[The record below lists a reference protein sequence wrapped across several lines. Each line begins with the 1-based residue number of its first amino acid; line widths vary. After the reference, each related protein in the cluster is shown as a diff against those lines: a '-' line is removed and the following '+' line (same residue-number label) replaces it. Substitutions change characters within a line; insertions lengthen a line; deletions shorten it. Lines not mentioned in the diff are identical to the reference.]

1 LELIIIPKIK
11 NTDSGFIT
19 VKSEDM
25 VTNKK
30 KDALGK
36 GIRALLSNLDDDTEV
51 LKISATDED
60 SIINTV
66 PKIKL
71 DLIEVNPFQPRA
83 DFNQQALEELA
94 SSIKVHGVIQPIT
107 VRKITDKKYQLISGE
122 RRLRAS
128 KMAGLTEIPAYVRT
142 ANDQEVV
149 EMALIENIQREDL
162 NSMEVALTYQRLIDE
177 CQLTHENLGE
187 RLGKDRST
195 VTNYL
200 RLLKLPPEIQKS
212 AARQG
217 IIHGTRQ
224 SHHFPA
230 GSGQAVICFER
241 NQQQGAVCSKNRRIG
256 TFAIHQ
262 IHCKERQQERRAA
275 AGLLQK
281 CTQHKLMD
289 IFETKV
295 KIKKTAAD
303 KGEIIIPFYSVA
315 DLNRLLDIIEKE

>member
-1 LELIIIPKIK
+1 MALL
-11 NTDSGFIT
+11 
-19 VKSEDM
+19 
-25 VTNKK
+25 NKK

-36 GIRALLSNLDDDTEV
+36 GIRALLSNIDEDTEV

-71 DLIEVNPFQPRA
+71 ELIEVNPFQPRA

-94 SSIKVHGVIQPIT
+94 ASIKIHGVIQPIT
-107 VRKITDKKYQLISGE
+107 VRKITDRKYQLISGE

-128 KMAGLTEIPAYVRT
+128 KMAGLTEVPAYVRT

-177 CQLTHENLGE
+177 CDLTHENLGD

-200 RLLKLPPEIQKS
+200 RLLKLPPEIQKALRDKVLS
-212 AARQG
+212 MGHARA
-217 IIHGTRQ
+217 IISVPEVDKQLYVLKEINTKGLSVRKTEELVRLLSSSTTTKKQ
-224 SHHFPA
+224 DKKEVSLPA
-230 GSGQAVICFER
+230 SYKNVQA
-241 NQQQGAVCSKNRRIG
+241 
-256 TFAIHQ
+256 
-262 IHCKERQQERRAA
+262 
-275 AGLLQK
+275 
-281 CTQHKLMD
+281 KLMD
-289 IFETKV
+289 IFETKI
-295 KIKKTAAD
+295 KIKKTATD
-303 KGEIIIPFYSVA
+303 KGEIIIPFYSVS
-315 DLNRLLDIIEKE
+315 DLNRLLDIIEKD

>member
-1 LELIIIPKIK
+1 MALL
-11 NTDSGFIT
+11 
-19 VKSEDM
+19 
-25 VTNKK
+25 NKK

-36 GIRALLSNLDDDTEV
+36 GIRALLSDIDEDTEI

-71 DLIEVNPFQPRA
+71 ELIEVNPFQPRA

-94 SSIKVHGVIQPIT
+94 ASIKIHGVIQPIT
-107 VRKITDKKYQLISGE
+107 VRKITDRKYQLISGE

-128 KMAGLTEIPAYVRT
+128 KMAGLTEVPAYVRT

-177 CQLTHENLGE
+177 CDLTHENLGD

-200 RLLKLPPEIQKS
+200 RLLKLPPEIQKALRDKVLSMGHARAIISVPEVDKQLYVLKEINTKGLSVRKTEELVRLLSSNSS
-212 AARQG
+212 AKKQDKKEV
-217 IIHGTRQ
+217 
-224 SHHFPA
+224 SLPA
-230 GSGQAVICFER
+230 SYKNVQA
-241 NQQQGAVCSKNRRIG
+241 
-256 TFAIHQ
+256 
-262 IHCKERQQERRAA
+262 
-275 AGLLQK
+275 
-281 CTQHKLMD
+281 KLMD
-289 IFETKV
+289 IFETKI
-295 KIKKTAAD
+295 KIKKTATD
-303 KGEIIIPFYSVA
+303 KGEIIIPFYSVS
-315 DLNRLLDIIEKE
+315 DLNRLLDIIEKD

>member
-1 LELIIIPKIK
+1 M
-11 NTDSGFIT
+11 S
-19 VKSEDM
+19 
-25 VTNKK
+25 KK

-36 GIRALLSNLDDDTEV
+36 GIRTLLSDIDDNTDI

-66 PKIKL
+66 PKIRL
-71 DLIEVNPFQPRA
+71 DEIEVNPFQPRA
-83 DFNQQALEELA
+83 DFNQQALEELS

-107 VRKITDKKYQLISGE
+107 VRKIGEKKYQLISGE

-128 KMAGLTEIPAYVRT
+128 KMAGMTDIPAYVRT

-177 CQLTHENLGE
+177 CSLTHENLGE

-200 RLLKLPPEIQKS
+200 RLLKLPPEIQKALRDKVLS
-212 AARQG
+212 MGHARA
-217 IIHGTRQ
+217 IISVPEVDKQLYVLKEINSKGLSVRKTEELVRLLSSNTSQ
-224 SHHFPA
+224 KKPEKKEEPLPA
-230 GSGQAVICFER
+230 SYKSVQ
-241 NQQQGAVCSKNRRIG
+241 
-256 TFAIHQ
+256 T
-262 IHCKERQQERRAA
+262 
-275 AGLLQK
+275 
-281 CTQHKLMD
+281 KLMD

-303 KGEIIIPFYSVA
+303 KGEIIIPFYSVS
-315 DLNRLLDIIEKE
+315 DLNRLLDLMDKD

>member
-1 LELIIIPKIK
+1 MALI
-11 NTDSGFIT
+11 
-19 VKSEDM
+19 
-25 VTNKK
+25 NKK

-36 GIRALLSNLDDDTEV
+36 GIRALLSDIDDDTEI

-94 SSIKVHGVIQPIT
+94 SSIKIHGVIQPIT
-107 VRKITDKKYQLISGE
+107 VRKITDRKYQLISGE
-122 RRLRAS
+122 RRLRAT
-128 KMAGLTEIPAYVRT
+128 KMAGLAEIPAYVRT

-177 CQLTHENLGE
+177 CNLTHENLGD

-200 RLLKLPPEIQKS
+200 RLLKLPPEIQKALRDKVLS
-212 AARQG
+212 MGHARA
-217 IIHGTRQ
+217 IIAIPEVDKQLYILKEINSKGLSVRKTEELVRLMSSSQ
-224 SHHFPA
+224 PKKPYKKDLPLPVA
-230 GSGQAVICFER
+230 YKNVQA
-241 NQQQGAVCSKNRRIG
+241 
-256 TFAIHQ
+256 
-262 IHCKERQQERRAA
+262 
-275 AGLLQK
+275 
-281 CTQHKLMD
+281 KLMD

-295 KIKKTAAD
+295 KIKKTTAD
-303 KGEIIIPFYSVA
+303 KGEIVIPFYSVS
-315 DLNRLLDIIEKE
+315 DLNRLLDIIEKD

>member
-1 LELIIIPKIK
+1 
-11 NTDSGFIT
+11 
-19 VKSEDM
+19 M
-25 VTNKK
+25 
-30 KDALGK
+30 GK
-36 GIRALLSNLDDDTEV
+36 GIRALLSDIDDNTDI

-66 PKIKL
+66 PKIRL
-71 DLIEVNPFQPRA
+71 DEIEVNPFQPRA
-83 DFNQQALEELA
+83 DFNQQALEELS

-107 VRKITDKKYQLISGE
+107 VRKIGEKKYQLISGE

-128 KMAGLTEIPAYVRT
+128 KMAGMTDIPAYVRT

-177 CQLTHENLGE
+177 CSLTHENLGE

-200 RLLKLPPEIQKS
+200 RLLKLPPEIQKALRDKVLS
-212 AARQG
+212 MGHARA
-217 IIHGTRQ
+217 IISVPEVDKQLYVLKEINSKGLSVRKTEELVRLLSSNTSQ
-224 SHHFPA
+224 KKPEKKEEPLPA
-230 GSGQAVICFER
+230 SYKSVQ
-241 NQQQGAVCSKNRRIG
+241 
-256 TFAIHQ
+256 T
-262 IHCKERQQERRAA
+262 
-275 AGLLQK
+275 
-281 CTQHKLMD
+281 KLMD

-303 KGEIIIPFYSVA
+303 KGEIIIPFYSVS
-315 DLNRLLDIIEKE
+315 DLNRLLDLMDKD

>member
-1 LELIIIPKIK
+1 MAL
-11 NTDSGFIT
+11 
-19 VKSEDM
+19 V
-25 VTNKK
+25 NKK

-36 GIRALLSNLDDDTEV
+36 GIRALLSEIDEDSDV
-51 LKISATDED
+51 LKISTTDED

-83 DFNQQALEELA
+83 DFNVQALEELA
-94 SSIKVHGVIQPIT
+94 SSIRVHGVIQPIT

-128 KMAGLTEIPAYVRT
+128 KMAGMTEIPAYVRT

-162 NSMEVALTYQRLIDE
+162 NAMEVALTYQRLIDE
-177 CQLTHENLGE
+177 CNLTHENLGE

-212 AARQG
+212 LRDKVLSMGHARA
-217 IIHGTRQ
+217 IISVPEVEKQ
-224 SHHFPA
+224 LYVLKEIS
-230 GSGQAVICFER
+230 
-241 NQQQGAVCSKNRRIG
+241 SKGLSVRKTEELVRLLSSSSSKKK
-256 TFAIHQ
+256 AK
-262 IHCKERQQERRAA
+262 KEEPLPIAYKSVQ
-275 AGLLQK
+275 
-281 CTQHKLMD
+281 TKLMD
-289 IFETKV
+289 LFETKV
-295 KIKKTAAD
+295 RIKKTTAD

-315 DLNRLLDIIEKE
+315 DLNRLLDIMESE

>member
-1 LELIIIPKIK
+1 MAVV
-11 NTDSGFIT
+11 S
-19 VKSEDM
+19 
-25 VTNKK
+25 KK

-36 GIRALLSNLDDDTEV
+36 GIRALLSDIDDETEI

-71 DLIEVNPFQPRA
+71 ELIEVNPFQPRS

-94 SSIKVHGVIQPIT
+94 ASIKVHGVIQPIT
-107 VRKITDKKYQLISGE
+107 VRKISDKKYQLISGE

-128 KMAGLTEIPAYVRT
+128 KMAGFTEIPAYVRT

-162 NSMEVALTYQRLIDE
+162 NAMEVALTYQRLIDE
-177 CQLTHENLGE
+177 CELTHENLGE

-200 RLLKLPPEIQKS
+200 RLLKLPPEIQKALRS
-212 AARQG
+212 NLLSMGHARA
-217 IIHGTRQ
+217 IISVPEVDKQLYVLKEVANKGLSVRKTEELVRLL
-224 SHHFPA
+224 S
-230 GSGQAVICFER
+230 
-241 NQQQGAVCSKNRRIG
+241 SKSV
-256 TFAIHQ
+256 TK
-262 IHCKERQQERRAA
+262 KENTEPTLPVAYKNVQ
-275 AGLLQK
+275 
-281 CTQHKLMD
+281 TKLMD

-295 KIKKTAAD
+295 KIKKSATD
-303 KGEIIIPFYSVA
+303 KGEIVIPFYSVA
-315 DLNRLLDIIEKE
+315 DLNRLLDIIEKD